1 MLTNPET
8 RPATDW
14 KPSSTNLILLGVAVL
29 VLTALVFVAGL
40 ATQTG
45 EAGAKSERR
54 ITLGASTKNLE
65 PNCGTDFS
73 RDCTVEGKVTAY
85 QIRRS
90 DSPKPQPFTVPW
102 AGKIVSWSITLSRPT
117 KRAIRDGG
125 VTRPAQ
131 SPFFNE
137 LFGDPAKA
145 GISVLRRVNQK
156 KKGSPYWKMVRHSPV
171 EVLNPYFG
179 TTVRFVLEKP
189 LNVIP
194 KQVVALTIP
203 TWAPAL
209 WKPAACNFNAI
220 SGVKDPG
227 ACRVAET
234 NYTWRGSRAVGKCRL
249 GTNPDT
255 GQPNEALEKTA
266 PQQKVGSV
274 RRYGCFYGSNALLYT
289 ATIVGEN

>member
-1 MLTNPET
+1 MLMTSKIRVDAGRSRSES
-8 RPATDW
+8 RVV
-14 KPSSTNLILLGVAVL
+14 LLAGAML
-29 VLTALVFVAGL
+29 LLAISVFTAGL
-40 ATQTG
+40 IAR
-45 EAGAKSERR
+45 ANDADARSERR
-54 ITLGASTKNLE
+54 ITLGSGTKNLK

-85 QIRRS
+85 QLKRS
-90 DSPKPQPFTVPW
+90 DSPKPQPYAVPW
-102 AGKIVSWSITLSRPT
+102 AGKIVSWSISLSRPT
-117 KRAIRDGG
+117 KREVNDGG

-131 SPFFNE
+131 SPFFND
-137 LFGDPAKA
+137 LFGSPASA
-145 GISVLRRVNQK
+145 GISVLRRVNRKQK
-156 KKGSPYWKMVRHSPV
+156 GAPYWKMVRHSPV

-179 TTVRFVLEKP
+179 TTVRFALEKP

-194 KQVVALTIP
+194 KQIVALTIP

-209 WKPAACNFNAI
+209 WKPASCNFDAI
-220 SGVKDPG
+220 TGVKDPG

-249 GTNPDT
+249 GTESN
-255 GQPNEALEKTA
+255 GEPNEALAKTG
-266 PQQKVGSV
+266 PQQKVNSV